1 MNRAF
6 LMVFILAT
14 LLVGCQRGGTP
25 ASTPVPFGEPEVFPS
40 PTLDEIAVEGAGE
53 SGGLLFEEGGSS
65 STPDVAAGI
74 TPLPTNPALTGQFT
88 NLRFASS
95 PTGAEQANFPVGTQ
109 EIYALWDYDGM
120 QATDVMERLWFH
132 NDAEYVTRREDW
144 DFLKYGFS
152 GTVQDIFLFDRIDGI
167 DPGQWRVELYLNGE
181 QQAVAEFTVGGP

>member
-1 MNRAF
+1 MNRVF
-6 LMVFILAT
+6 LMVLMLAA

-25 ASTPVPFGEPEVFPS
+25 GATPVPFGELEVYPT
-40 PTLDEIAVEGAGE
+40 PTLDDVAGEGSGE
-53 SGGLLFEEGGSS
+53 SGMLFEEGAS
-65 STPDVAAGI
+65 STPDVAADI

-88 NLRFASS
+88 NLRFAAS
-95 PTGAEQANFPVGTQ
+95 PTGPEQANFPVGTQ
-109 EIYALWDYDGM
+109 EIYAIWDYDGM

-181 QQAVAEFTVGGP
+181 QQAVGEFTVGGP

>member
-1 MNRAF
+1 
-6 LMVFILAT
+6 
-14 LLVGCQRGGTP
+14 
-25 ASTPVPFGEPEVFPS
+25 
-40 PTLDEIAVEGAGE
+40 
-53 SGGLLFEEGGSS
+53 
-65 STPDVAAGI
+65 
-74 TPLPTNPALTGQFT
+74 LTGQFT

-109 EIYALWDYDGM
+109 EIYAIWDYDGM

-152 GTVQDIFLFDRIDGI
+152 GTVRDIFLFDRIDGI